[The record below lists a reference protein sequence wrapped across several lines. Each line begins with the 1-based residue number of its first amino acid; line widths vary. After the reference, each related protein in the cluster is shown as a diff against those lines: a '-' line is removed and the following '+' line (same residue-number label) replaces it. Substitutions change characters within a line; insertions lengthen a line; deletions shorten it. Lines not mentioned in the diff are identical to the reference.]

1 MYIKQT
7 QLADKIQI
15 DQIHEG
21 RGSIKRR
28 PLFKEHSRLPVKF
41 EVWEFEAG
49 VSEGD
54 HIHEGVDS
62 LEEVYYILTG
72 EGMMTM
78 DGDQISVSS
87 GDAIMVAPG
96 VDHGVFNPGPQTMRL
111 LIIWGAP
118 SGEYMDEG

>member
-28 PLFKEHSRLPVKF
+28 PLFKAHSRLPVKF

-78 DGDQISVSS
+78 DGDQISV
-87 GDAIMVAPG
+87 
-96 VDHGVFNPGPQTMRL
+96 
-111 LIIWGAP
+111 
-118 SGEYMDEG
+118 

>member
-7 QLADKIQI
+7 RLTDRIQI

-21 RGSIKRR
+21 TGSIKRR
-28 PLFKEHSRLPVKF
+28 SLFKKHSRLPVKF
-41 EVWEFEAG
+41 EEWEFEAG

-54 HIHEGVDS
+54 HIHEGAES

-78 DGDQISVSS
+78 DGDQIPVSS

-111 LIIWGAP
+111 LIIWGSP
-118 SGEYMDEG
+118 SEEYVDGG